1 MERLYAEWLRLFPSA
16 KDSALVAGKYR
27 LIVFRKNVPYKAF
40 VQNRYERQK
49 VSEKWSDHFAQLEKE
64 RMKLRQRETSFWEI
78 QPHGMSCH
86 AQMPDPFEL
95 MKAHCIH
102 FAANVLATRHR
113 RVTFPTWWLN
123 ESIAYFFEKRISGTI
138 ETYNTSVGGGGY
150 ADAGPIEGDQKNPW
164 TDHNRWQDLLLQM
177 VRQGRDPSLEKIKG
191 KELYGEKNRLATED
205 LAKGYSVVTY
215 LIQSDAAKFAA
226 FFEAAKEGQGSPVER
241 EVAAV
246 LEHYGS
252 YQAIEDGWR
261 KYALNGFR
269 LAR

>member
-1 MERLYAEWLRLFPSA
+1 
-16 KDSALVAGKYR
+16 
-27 LIVFRKNVPYKAF
+27 
-40 VQNRYERQK
+40 
-49 VSEKWSDHFAQLEKE
+49 
-64 RMKLRQRETSFWEI
+64 MKLRQRETSFWEI
-78 QPHGMSCH
+78 QPFGMSCH

-102 FAANVLATRHR
+102 FAANVLVTRHR
-113 RVTFPTWWLN
+113 HVRFPTWWLN
-123 ESIAYFFEKRISGTI
+123 ESLAYFFEKRISGTI

-164 TDHNRWQDLLLQM
+164 LDHNRWQDLLLQM

-226 FFEAAKEGQGSPVER
+226 FFEAAKEGPGSPVER
-241 EVAAV
+241 EVVAV
-246 LEHYGS
+246 LQHYGS

-261 KYALNGFR
+261 QYALNGFR